1 MSSLLSR
8 FPSMKL
14 RSRDS
19 KLRSGKR
26 LRFSSA
32 NCVRW
37 MTEGSS
43 SKRQAAGAPVTDE
56 EEVDSDSTAC
66 SGAPEPSQARAHE
79 PAASKSP
86 TFHFDTLPDELLD
99 GTIADALGLQDLCA
113 FAQVCKKFRTIAT
126 RDERWRLFFESR
138 WGKPN
143 GTVVKASK
151 LAGSW
156 RQLFIAK
163 QAVETEAAPW
173 VKPTT
178 YEIAAAVEGIA
189 VQALALPETSAVQDG
204 SAQPSNLARSVLFLV
219 DGSGSVTEDDF
230 LNMTGF
236 MQQAWHGISTVCS
249 NAKVGIVQFSND
261 VRVELQPVSMSSDHF
276 QAHVTKMTRM
286 NGGTNI
292 SAAIRK
298 AGQLLGGIKG
308 EGGHSAII
316 LLTDGRVDGYQASEA
331 VEMAGRLV
339 DEVSSSVSLYAFGVG
354 RGVDKAELL
363 RIVGAG
369 GPKPDDSHYLGLCT
383 YEDAPW

>member
-32 NCVRW
+32 KCVRW

-79 PAASKSP
+79 PGASKSP

>member
-32 NCVRW
+32 KCVRW

-316 LLTDGRVDGYQASEA
+316 LLTDGRVDGYQ
-331 VEMAGRLV
+331 
-339 DEVSSSVSLYAFGVG
+339 
-354 RGVDKAELL
+354 
-363 RIVGAG
+363 VGAPNHG
-369 GPKPDDSHYLGLCT
+369 ARTRPTRQHVKR
-383 YEDAPW
+383 